1 MSEPK
6 PSVFSDN
13 SAAALAYIT
22 VFPAIA
28 FLLLVPYKR
37 SPFVR
42 FHAWQCI
49 FLNFFVLIVY
59 YALGFVLSYCGVSG
73 LFLAVHITWIVVL
86 FWVLVWVFCAISA
99 MNGKRIKLPIL
110 GALAERQTN
119 G

>member
-6 PSVFSDN
+6 QSGFSDN
-13 SAAALAYIT
+13 AAGAIAYIT
-22 VFPAIA
+22 FLPAVA
-28 FLLLVPYKR
+28 FLILVPYKK

-59 YALGFVLSYCGVSG
+59 YALGFVLSYCGMSG
-73 LFLAVHITWIVVL
+73 FFLAVHIAWIVVL
-86 FWVLVWVFCAISA
+86 FWVLVWAFCAVSA
-99 MNGKRIKLPIL
+99 LNGKRTKLPIL